1 MWGQFSPL
9 FLFVGV
15 SLALV
20 GILGGWM
27 GGVVLCLK
35 LKHVFK
41 KLLQNKN
48 KPHEPQGQIYLL
60 NRHER

>member
-1 MWGQFSPL
+1 MGPVLPIISVCWCVL
-9 FLFVGV
+9 
-15 SLALV
+15 
-20 GILGGWM
+20 GISGDLGWV

-35 LKHVFK
+35 LKHIFK

-60 NRHER
+60 NRHEC